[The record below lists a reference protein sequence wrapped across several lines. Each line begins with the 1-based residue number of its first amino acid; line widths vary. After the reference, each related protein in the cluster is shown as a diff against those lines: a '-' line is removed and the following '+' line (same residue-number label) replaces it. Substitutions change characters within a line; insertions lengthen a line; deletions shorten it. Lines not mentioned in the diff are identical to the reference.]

1 MLYIGSDHA
10 GYLLKEKVKVFLH
23 EKKVKFKDVGNTKY
37 EPTDDYPVY
46 GYKLAKLMKKN
57 DKGILICGSSFGVCI
72 VANKV
77 KGIRAASIATKRDA
91 KLSRQDDDAN
101 VCCLSGRHTSYMR
114 AKSIITTFLNTQ
126 FSKEER
132 HRRRVEEIGRIER
145 GNKPLSTR
153 S

>member
-10 GYLLKEKVKVFLH
+10 GYVLKEKIKVFLYQ
-23 EKKVKFKDVGNTKY
+23 KKIPFKDIGNTKY

-46 GYKLAKLMKKN
+46 GYKLAKTLKKN

-91 KLSRQDDDAN
+91 KLARQDDDAN
-101 VCCLSGRHTSYMR
+101 ICCLSGRHISFLR
-114 AKSIITTFLNTQ
+114 AKSIITTFLSTN
-126 FSKEER
+126 FSSEER
-132 HRRRVEEIGRIER
+132 HKRRVEEIRRIER
-145 GNKPLSTR
+145 GNKPITPR
-153 S
+153 R